1 MQQLMEGREQ
11 REKSPNNQYLARVL
25 YVDQLMKA
33 VGWCISFYV
42 YTVLYRASLYCVYT
56 AQCSVNRNHL
66 RIESKGIPAL

>member
-1 MQQLMEGREQ
+1 MGMQQQLVEGREQ

-42 YTVLYRASLYCVYT
+42 YTV
-56 AQCSVNRNHL
+56 
-66 RIESKGIPAL
+66 